1 MRVEGQTR
9 FYVTEDLK
17 ISDMV
22 VTRTFTE
29 WEEAAQQKAQ
39 QGGGQSLSASIGDD
53 LKDGS
58 IFTSALDQPNK

>member
-9 FYVTEDLK
+9 FYVTEDLR
-17 ISDMV
+17 ISELV

-29 WEEAAQQKAQ
+29 WELATTKSS
-39 QGGGQSLSASIGDD
+39 GGGQSLSHSIGDD

-58 IFTSALDQPNK
+58 MFTSALNKK

>member
-1 MRVEGQTR
+1 MRCEGQTR

-29 WEEAAQQKAQ
+29 WEKATIMKSQ
-39 QGGGQSLSASIGDD
+39 QGGQSITPSIGED
-53 LKDGS
+53 LQNDS
-58 IFTSALDQPNK
+58 IFQSALK